1 MADRYFVP
9 DPIKGDRARI
19 VDDQAHHL
27 AHVMRARPG
36 DKVVLFDG
44 SGSEWK
50 ARVTHVGRSDV
61 ELELLARREVDR
73 ELPCELT
80 LAVALP
86 KGDRQQWLVE
96 KAVELGVRRLVPLTT
111 ARGVAQPTDKSLIRL
126 RRAVIEAS
134 KQCGRNRLLE
144 IAAPV
149 SCSDYFAQQEPSVA
163 ARALAD
169 RSGTQTLAAFF
180 SQYCSSTPTAIR
192 FAVGPEG
199 GFIHDEIAAARSH
212 GWAIIGLGPRILR
225 VETAAICLAAAG
237 AVMAMG

>member
-9 DPIKGDRARI
+9 EAIKGDRATI
-19 VDDQAHHL
+19 VDDEAHHL

-36 DKVVLFDG
+36 DQVVLFDG

-50 ARVTHVGRSDV
+50 ARIAHVGRSDV
-61 ELELLARREVDR
+61 ELELLARREIDR

-96 KAVELGVRRLVPLTT
+96 KAVELGVRRVVPLTT
-111 ARGVAQPTDKSLIRL
+111 ARGVAQPTDKSLVRL
-126 RRAVIEAS
+126 RRAVVEAS
-134 KQCGRNRLLE
+134 KQCGRNRLLQ
-144 IAAPV
+144 IAVPV
-149 SCSDYFAQQEPSVA
+149 SCSDYFAQRQSSA
-163 ARALAD
+163 TARALAD
-169 RSGTQTLAAFF
+169 RGGRQTLAAFI
-180 SQYCSSTPTAIR
+180 SEHLSSTPAAVC

-199 GFIHDEIAAARSH
+199 GFIHDEIEAARSN

-237 AVMAMG
+237 AVMAMR